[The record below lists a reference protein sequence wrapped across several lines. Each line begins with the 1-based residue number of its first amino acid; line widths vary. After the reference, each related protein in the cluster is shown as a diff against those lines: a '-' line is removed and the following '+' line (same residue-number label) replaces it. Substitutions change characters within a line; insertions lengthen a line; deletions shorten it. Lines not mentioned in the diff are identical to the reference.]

1 MSRKDLDPHR
11 DADILA
17 ALGNMGQPR
26 PGEKS
31 DEELIAGAMAGLV
44 NPMVAPVE
52 PEPMP
57 YPVMEP
63 ANNHAPVV
71 IAVVAAAMAIAAAI
85 TLVVLRPAG
94 LLGQQDGD
102 SAGNLAISQHD
113 DEREEH
119 EAREREAERER
130 KHKKPRR
137 AHVRDD
143 VTDDDNEEEATT
155 GLLPADCEDVAPGV
169 QVCIDGEARIAAAAT
184 GGGGPAK
191 VTLEH
196 GRVHVLSE
204 LDGESVTV
212 AAKDVRITGR
222 GTVFDVTVASAS
234 DSDGSVLVVVV
245 SSGVV
250 SVHRDGAEPARVG
263 AGDAF
268 SLTLVAPETEDVIEV
283 EDTDD
288 GGLHASR
295 RKSHKESP
303 DEMLARAQRL
313 LGAGKTKQA
322 TRVYQTLVKR
332 HASTTAGKT
341 ALVSLGRI
349 ELKQGRAKLALAHF
363 DAYLAKSAG
372 ALVEDA
378 RYNRV
383 LALRKLGR
391 TSQERRSID
400 AFLADYP
407 KSIYAKRLRK
417 RAAELDAP

>member
-1 MSRKDLDPHR
+1 MSRKDLDPQR
-11 DADILA
+11 DADILG
-17 ALGNMGQPR
+17 ALANMGQPR
-26 PGEKS
+26 PDERS

-57 YPVMEP
+57 YPVVEP
-63 ANNHAPVV
+63 ANNTTPVV
-71 IAVVAAAMAIAAAI
+71 IAVVAAAMAIAAAV

-94 LLGQQDGD
+94 LLGQQEGD

-113 DEREEH
+113 DDREEH

-130 KHKKPRR
+130 KHKARKR
-137 AHVRDD
+137 AHVPDD
-143 VTDDDNEEEATT
+143 VTDPEDEEEATT

-169 QVCIDGEARIAAAAT
+169 QVCIDGEARIAAAAMA
-184 GGGGPAK
+184 GGGPAK
-191 VTLEH
+191 VTLES

-212 AAKDVRITGR
+212 AAGDVRITGR

-234 DSDGSVLVVVV
+234 DSDNKVLVVVV
-245 SSGVV
+245 STGVV
-250 SVHRDGAEPARVG
+250 TVHRDGADTTRIA

-268 SLTLVAPETEDVIEV
+268 SLTLVTEEEEETVEV
-283 EDTDD
+283 EDD
-288 GGLHASR
+288 GGVHASR
-295 RKSHKESP
+295 PKTRKESP
-303 DEMLARAQRL
+303 DDMLAKAQRL

-322 TRVYQTLVKR
+322 MRVYETLVKR

-349 ELKQGRAKLALAHF
+349 ELKQGRAKQALAHF

-417 RAAELDAP
+417 RAGELDAK

>member
-1 MSRKDLDPHR
+1 MSRKDLDPQR
-11 DADILA
+11 DADILG
-17 ALGNMGQPR
+17 ALANMGQPR
-26 PGEKS
+26 S
-31 DEELIAGAMAGLV
+31 DERSDEDLIAGAMAGLV
-44 NPMVAPVE
+44 NPMVAPIE

-57 YPVMEP
+57 YPVVEP
-63 ANNHAPVV
+63 ANNTTPVV
-71 IAVVAAAMAIAAAI
+71 IAVVAAAMAIAAAV

-94 LLGQQDGD
+94 LLGQQEGD

-130 KHKKPRR
+130 KHKTRKR
-137 AHVRDD
+137 AHVPDD
-143 VTDDDNEEEATT
+143 VTDPENDDEEATT

-169 QVCIDGEARIAAAAT
+169 AVCIDGEARIAAAAT
-184 GGGGPAK
+184 AGGGPAK
-191 VTLEH
+191 VTLES

-212 AAKDVRITGR
+212 AAGDVRITGR

-234 DSDGSVLVVVV
+234 DSDNKVLVVVV
-245 SSGVV
+245 STGVV
-250 SVHRDGAEPARVG
+250 TVHRDGADTTRVA

-268 SLTLVAPETEDVIEV
+268 SLTLVTDEEVVEV
-283 EDTDD
+283 EDD
-288 GGLHASR
+288 GGIHASR
-295 RKSHKESP
+295 PKTHKESP
-303 DEMLARAQRL
+303 DDMLARAQRL

-322 TRVYQTLVKR
+322 MRVYETLVKR

-349 ELKQGRAKLALAHF
+349 ELKQGRAKQALSHF

-417 RAAELDAP
+417 RADELDAK

>member
-1 MSRKDLDPHR
+1 MSRKDLDPQR
-11 DADILA
+11 DADILG
-17 ALGNMGQPR
+17 ALANMGPPR
-26 PGEKS
+26 PDERS
-31 DEELIAGAMAGLV
+31 DEDLIAGAMAGLV
-44 NPMVAPVE
+44 NPMVAPIE

-57 YPVMEP
+57 YPVVEP
-63 ANNHAPVV
+63 ANNTTPVV
-71 IAVVAAAMAIAAAI
+71 IAVVAAAMAIAAAV

-94 LLGQQDGD
+94 LLGQQEGD

-130 KHKKPRR
+130 KHKTRKR
-137 AHVRDD
+137 AHVPDD
-143 VTDDDNEEEATT
+143 VTDPEDDEEEATT
-155 GLLPADCEDVAPGV
+155 GLLPADCEDIAPGV
-169 QVCIDGEARIAAAAT
+169 QVCIDGEARIAAATTA
-184 GGGGPAK
+184 GGGPAK
-191 VTLEH
+191 VTLES

-212 AAKDVRITGR
+212 AAGDVRITGR

-234 DSDGSVLVVVV
+234 DSDNKVLVVVV
-245 SSGVV
+245 STGVV
-250 SVHRDGAEPARVG
+250 TVHRDGADTTRIA

-268 SLTLVAPETEDVIEV
+268 SLTLVTDEEVVDVE
-283 EDTDD
+283 DD
-288 GGLHASR
+288 GGIHASR
-295 RKSHKESP
+295 PKTHKESP
-303 DEMLARAQRL
+303 DEMLAKAQRL

-322 TRVYQTLVKR
+322 MRVYETLVKR

-349 ELKQGRAKLALAHF
+349 ELKQGRAKQALAHF

-417 RAAELDAP
+417 RADELDAK

>member
-1 MSRKDLDPHR
+1 MSRKDLDPQR
-11 DADILA
+11 DADILG
-17 ALGNMGQPR
+17 ALANTGQPR
-26 PGEKS
+26 ADERS

-44 NPMVAPVE
+44 NPMVAPIE

-57 YPVMEP
+57 YPVVEP
-63 ANNHAPVV
+63 ANNTTPVV
-71 IAVVAAAMAIAAAI
+71 IAVVAAAMAIAAAV

-94 LLGQQDGD
+94 LLGQQEGD

-130 KHKKPRR
+130 KHKTRKR
-137 AHVRDD
+137 AHVPDD
-143 VTDDDNEEEATT
+143 VTDPEDDEEEATT

-184 GGGGPAK
+184 AGGGPAK
-191 VTLEH
+191 VTLES

-212 AAKDVRITGR
+212 AAGDVRITGR

-234 DSDGSVLVVVV
+234 DSENKVLVVVV
-245 SSGVV
+245 STGVV
-250 SVHRDGAEPARVG
+250 TVHRDGADTTRIA

-268 SLTLVAPETEDVIEV
+268 SLTLVTDEEVIDVE
-283 EDTDD
+283 EDD
-288 GGLHASR
+288 GGVHASR
-295 RKSHKESP
+295 PKTRKESP
-303 DEMLARAQRL
+303 DDMLAKAQRL

-322 TRVYQTLVKR
+322 MRVYETLVKR

-349 ELKQGRAKLALAHF
+349 ELKQGRAKQALAHF

-417 RAAELDAP
+417 RADELDAK

>member
-1 MSRKDLDPHR
+1 MSRKDLDPQR
-11 DADILA
+11 DADILG
-17 ALGNMGQPR
+17 ALANMGQPR
-26 PGEKS
+26 PDERS

-44 NPMVAPVE
+44 NPMVAPIE
-52 PEPMP
+52 PEPLP
-57 YPVMEP
+57 YPVVEP
-63 ANNHAPVV
+63 ANNTTPVV
-71 IAVVAAAMAIAAAI
+71 IAVVAAAMAIAAAV

-94 LLGQQDGD
+94 LLGQQEGD

-130 KHKKPRR
+130 KHKTRKR
-137 AHVRDD
+137 AHVPDD
-143 VTDDDNEEEATT
+143 VTDPEDDEEEATT

-184 GGGGPAK
+184 AGGGPAK
-191 VTLEH
+191 VTLES

-212 AAKDVRITGR
+212 AAGDVRITGR
-222 GTVFDVTVASAS
+222 GTIFDVTVASAS
-234 DSDGSVLVVVV
+234 DSDNKVLVVVV
-245 SSGVV
+245 STGVV
-250 SVHRDGAEPARVG
+250 TVHRDGADTTRIA

-268 SLTLVAPETEDVIEV
+268 SLTLVTEEEIVDIE
-283 EDTDD
+283 DD
-288 GGLHASR
+288 GGIHASR
-295 RKSHKESP
+295 PKTHKESP
-303 DEMLARAQRL
+303 DDMLAKAQRL

-322 TRVYQTLVKR
+322 MRVYETLVKR

-349 ELKQGRAKLALAHF
+349 ELKQGRAKQALAHF

-417 RAAELDAP
+417 RADELDAK

>member
-1 MSRKDLDPHR
+1 MSRKELDPRR

-26 PGEKS
+26 PDEKS

-44 NPMVAPVE
+44 NPMVAPIE

-63 ANNHAPVV
+63 ANNHTPVV
-71 IAVVAAAMAIAAAI
+71 IAVVAAAMAIAAAV

-102 SAGNLAISQHD
+102 SAGNLAISQHE
-113 DEREEH
+113 DEREEY
-119 EAREREAERER
+119 EAREREAEAR
-130 KHKKPRR
+130 KHNKKRKR
-137 AHVRDD
+137 AHVPDD
-143 VTDDDNEEEATT
+143 VTKPEDDEEEATT

-184 GGGGPAK
+184 AGGGPAK

-212 AAKDVRITGR
+212 SAGDVRITGR

-234 DSDGSVLVVVV
+234 GSDDKVLVVVV
-245 SSGVV
+245 STGVV
-250 SVHRDGAEPARVG
+250 TVHRDGTDTTRVA

-268 SLTLVAPETEDVIEV
+268 SLTLVADEEVVEIEDA
-283 EDTDD
+283 DD
-288 GGLHASR
+288 GEVHAAR
-295 RKSHKESP
+295 PKARKETP
-303 DEMLARAQRL
+303 NDMLARAQRL

-322 TRVYQTLVKR
+322 MRVYETLVKR

-349 ELKQGRAKLALAHF
+349 ELKQGRPKQALAHF

-372 ALVEDA
+372 GLVEDA

-391 TSQERRSID
+391 TSQEQRSID

-417 RAAELDAP
+417 RADELDAQ